1 MRKQLRSSDILYIEY
16 NVCNMIKDVANITV
30 LRRDDVVAK
39 HLLVTTTLLN
49 STTYSERIRTN
60 PEYLQKE
67 LSSYVKQVNRLL
79 KMYRN
84 ECSNKA

>member
-1 MRKQLRSSDILYIEY
+1 MRKQLRSSDILYREHG
-16 NVCNMIKDVANITV
+16 VCNAIKDIAYIRVECMNN
-30 LRRDDVVAK
+30 VVTP
-39 HLLVTTTLLN
+39 HLIVTTVFVD

-67 LSSYVKQVNRLL
+67 LNSYVKEVNRLL

-84 ECSNKA
+84 ECSYKA